1 MLRKLLI
8 FSFSFILY
16 FTTAISNN
24 LKIVYVDIDK
34 IINQSN
40 AGKTISQQLKNFNK
54 ISIKKFKEREKKL
67 TEEEKN
73 IIKKKNLLSKEEFD
87 QKVKILQADI
97 RNYKKSINNSN
108 IDIEKKRLKGTSEIL
123 GVLNPI
129 LAEYSSKNS
138 ISLIIKK
145 KILL

>member
-73 IIKKKNLLSKEEFD
+73 IIKKK
-87 QKVKILQADI
+87 
-97 RNYKKSINNSN
+97 KSFIQRG
-108 IDIEKKRLKGTSEIL
+108 I
-123 GVLNPI
+123 
-129 LAEYSSKNS
+129 
-138 ISLIIKK
+138 
-145 KILL
+145 